1 MTVYCNVFCIS
12 PQRDIVNKSNEKKV
26 EKWLTSVHAF
36 ASTAVTFTDR
46 NILLFYKPLQSIR
59 YDTLWNCVIQITPLP
74 IVHSFIFSS
83 FHWSWNELF
92 LRGVSF
98 QVANFCLVFLPYMA
112 YLCLLNAVLCEEF
125 SNCPHSLFS
134 HKYNIVIQCCEI
146 KVIRVCNILQVC
158 RKRDWLTSIR

>member
-1 MTVYCNVFCIS
+1 MNTHINNKHFCCDWLSIVKYFVYHHNRTLWIKAMK
-12 PQRDIVNKSNEKKV
+12 QKV
-26 EKWLTSVHAF
+26 EKWLTSVHAI

-46 NILLFYKPLQSIR
+46 NILFYKPLQSIR
-59 YDTLWNCVIQITPLP
+59 YVTLWNCVIQITPLP
-74 IVHSFIFSS
+74 IVQSFIFSS
-83 FHWSWNELF
+83 FHWSWNDLF

-134 HKYNIVIQCCEI
+134 HK
-146 KVIRVCNILQVC
+146 
-158 RKRDWLTSIR
+158 